1 MDRFDLD
8 RHTIDY
14 LYRLF
19 KDGRLDLRPAYQRG
33 RVWND
38 GQRYALIESVKEQF
52 PIGLIML
59 NVVPYADE
67 DGTTVDNFD
76 VVDGQQ
82 RMRTIIEY
90 VDAAQWAK
98 AEHRSDFRPYA
109 KLTNAQ
115 QKRYMDYRVPIASMK
130 EYEPEEITECYE
142 RLQRGKTL
150 KMGEKLKAMLTYNA
164 HTYVQGISKHRIFD
178 LANGAHKVRD
188 GHWTLATAFLKSL
201 YGSDLFA
208 RQEFKHLSSFMRGP
222 N

>member
-19 KDGRLDLRPAYQRG
+19 KDGRLNLTPAYQRG

-38 GQRYALIESVKEQF
+38 DERYALIESVKEQF

-67 DGTTVDNFD
+67 DGTIVDNFD

-82 RMRTIIEY
+82 RMGTIIEY

-98 AEHRSDFRPYA
+98 AEHKGEFRPYA

-115 QKRYMDYRVPIASMK
+115 QKRYMDYRIPIASMK
-130 EYEPEEITECYE
+130 EYEPEEITECYV

-150 KMGEKLKAMLTYNA
+150 KMGEKLKAMMTYKA
-164 HTYVQGISKHRIFD
+164 HTFAQEISKHRIFD
-178 LANGAHKVRD
+178 LANGAHKIRD
-188 GHWTLATAFLKSL
+188 GHWTF
-201 YGSDLFA
+201 DL
-208 RQEFKHLSSFMRGP
+208 S
-222 N
+222 